1 MWAIFSSKHVAA
13 FKAGCTCIGV
23 AWLFLLAPS
32 VLSGKSD
39 TALAHVYVN
48 VIPNIAVQAIAQPV
62 AAIPAVMSTGAFPI
76 AAQFNIAANTDR
88 VEIGCVASALH
99 RAAVPSSTDR
109 IDVKKNMGCSIDAT
123 LANPLNGAVAKA
135 QYQQDITVDIGGFPA
150 SPTNLVAFQ
159 SYQDARFN
167 MNVSLIVHYDF
178 DRLNMPQGQYG
189 GVVKLVALITQ

>member
-1 MWAIFSSKHVAA
+1 MWSVIDAKY
-13 FKAGCTCIGV
+13 AGEVRASVHCATLAG
-23 AWLFLLAPS
+23 LLLAAPH

-39 TALAHVYVN
+39 TAVAHVYVN
-48 VIPNIAVQAIAQPV
+48 VIPNIAVQAISQPI
-62 AAIPAVMSTGAFPI
+62 ADIPAVMPTGAFPI

-109 IDVKKNMGCSIDAT
+109 IDVKKNMGCSIDAV
-123 LANPLNGAVAKA
+123 LANPLNGAAARA
-135 QYQQDITVDIGGFPA
+135 QYQQDVTVDIGGFPA

-167 MNVSLIVHYDF
+167 MNVSLVVHYDF